1 MTNFTSGRSSSLGT
15 ANWAHK
21 KAIPD
26 EEAQFLGDGEPTS
39 RFRSRA
45 SLRNFTGVRGRHEMI
60 EDNIRRK
67 IENLIT
73 RAPPLFQSGGVARD
87 TRHLAACEAWITEAL
102 NVIQL
107 TIPAPNNAYRVRIE
121 KTGGGGAVQQVASI
135 SEMLRA
141 LLPDIDDGLLG
152 DLGNKIRAETF
163 DDFLDHAE
171 LYVQKGRKMEA
182 GVIAGVVFE
191 DTIRRIHR
199 DKIADDTDLKLED
212 VINALAKQNVI
223 TGLQSKQAKVA
234 AHVRTKATHAQ
245 WDEFELPDVEST
257 IQITKRFLADH
268 LGG

>member
-1 MTNFTSGRSSSLGT
+1 
-15 ANWAHK
+15 
-21 KAIPD
+21 
-26 EEAQFLGDGEPTS
+26 
-39 RFRSRA
+39 
-45 SLRNFTGVRGRHEMI
+45 MI

-67 IENLIT
+67 IGDLIR
-73 RAPPLFQSGGVARD
+73 RAAPLVQGGRLRD
-87 TRHLAACEAWITEAL
+87 VHHMAGCEAWITEAR

-107 TIPAPNNAYRVRIE
+107 AIPTPSNYYRVGIE
-121 KTGGGGAVQQVASI
+121 KHDGGGVLQRVASI
-135 SEMLRA
+135 SEMLSA
-141 LLPDIDDGLLG
+141 LLPDIDAGLLG

-171 LYVQKGRKMEA
+171 RYVQKGRKMEA
-182 GVIAGVVFE
+182 GVVAGVVFE

-199 DKIADDTDLKLED
+199 DKIADDKGLKLED
-212 VINALAKQNVI
+212 VINALAKQSVI

-257 IQITKRFLADH
+257 IQITKRFLGDH